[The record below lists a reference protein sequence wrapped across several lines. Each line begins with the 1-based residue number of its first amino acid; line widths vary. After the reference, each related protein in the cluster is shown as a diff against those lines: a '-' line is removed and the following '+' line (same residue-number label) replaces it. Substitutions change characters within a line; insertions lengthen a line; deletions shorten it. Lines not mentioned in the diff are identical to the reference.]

1 MNISIEDF
9 GKSRKG
15 ERVLNYIIDTGFY
28 KLEILNFG
36 CTIKSLKYPDKE
48 GIIEDVVLGFDK
60 IEDYDKDIPSYFGCI
75 VGRIAGRTK
84 NGILKIENKN
94 YELTKNDGN
103 NNLHGGINGLH
114 NRVWES
120 SYENYGDKIE
130 LIFKTYS
137 NHLEEGFPGN
147 VEFIVKYIVEKESLT
162 LDYLGIPDRDTYM
175 NLTNHVFFN
184 LSGNRKRDIKNQIL
198 NFNALGYYAV
208 DDEILPI
215 KFLEKDEIFENG
227 KEFTLKSALE
237 SFHEQI
243 IKVGNGYD
251 HPFVL
256 SKKATIDGYTRDIE
270 SGRKI
275 EFKTDQPVVVLYTGN
290 FTNTISPY
298 GIYAGLCLETQDYA
312 DIGSIKEK
320 KMNIYSPTNH
330 YKQLT
335 TYYFKVIK

>member
-162 LDYLGIPDRDTYM
+162 LDYLGIPDRETYM

-215 KFLEKDEIFENG
+215 KFVEKDEIFENG

-237 SFHEQI
+237 SSHEQI
-243 IKVGNGYD
+243 IKVGNG
-251 HPFVL
+251 
-256 SKKATIDGYTRDIE
+256 
-270 SGRKI
+270 
-275 EFKTDQPVVVLYTGN
+275 
-290 FTNTISPY
+290 
-298 GIYAGLCLETQDYA
+298 
-312 DIGSIKEK
+312 
-320 KMNIYSPTNH
+320 
-330 YKQLT
+330 
-335 TYYFKVIK
+335 